1 MLPLV
6 LVYTFLKWNMVMPES
21 SDIVDASI
29 LLPFT
34 RELPI
39 TNPGLRFW
47 NVLAPFGV
55 VVYLW
60 YLSQRRWFAGI
71 DYINVGMASP
81 LLTLFNPIFVIWFL
95 HLMTADVLWRMSYL
109 MPLSLVAACLIVYS
123 FSYAY
128 KASNRWKLLQ
138 PTLMTLILL
147 GSLLPFDF
155 RYVYNPHS
163 RLPSLY
169 SCLLYTSDAADD

>member
-1 MLPLV
+1 MSLVHKQAALFALILLFGVAIWRMIRTFQLSNNIPEHLWRRTRILGLSLIIMLPLV
-6 LVYTFLKWNMVMPES
+6 LIYTFLKWNMVMPES
-21 SDIVDASI
+21 SEIVDASI

-71 DYINVGMASP
+71 DYINIGMVSP
-81 LLTLFNPIFVIWFL
+81 LLNLFNPIFVI
-95 HLMTADVLWRMSYL
+95 
-109 MPLSLVAACLIVYS
+109 
-123 FSYAY
+123 
-128 KASNRWKLLQ
+128 
-138 PTLMTLILL
+138 
-147 GSLLPFDF
+147 
-155 RYVYNPHS
+155 
-163 RLPSLY
+163 
-169 SCLLYTSDAADD
+169 